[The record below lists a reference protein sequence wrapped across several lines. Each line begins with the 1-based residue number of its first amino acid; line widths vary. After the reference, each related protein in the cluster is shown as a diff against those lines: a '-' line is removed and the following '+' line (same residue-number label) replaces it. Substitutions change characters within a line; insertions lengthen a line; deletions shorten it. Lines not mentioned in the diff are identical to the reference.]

1 MFTNPQFNQFQV
13 KKVNKMLRPVFPA
26 NHQLHDTI
34 VWDTETSQYY
44 NKKTDIFLS
53 DDDVAFHKLP
63 KRFDPLRAK
72 LDSDLAEVME
82 KKFPEMKD
90 EIKPPPAP
98 FWNDTRTKEEIIVE
112 VADRILNDEI
122 VE

>member
-1 MFTNPQFNQFQV
+1 
-13 KKVNKMLRPVFPA
+13 MLRPVFPT

-53 DDDVAFHKLP
+53 DDDVAYHKLP
-63 KRFDPLRAK
+63 ARFDPLRAK
-72 LDSDLAEVME
+72 LDSDLAEVLE

-90 EIKPPPAP
+90 EPKKEIPHCARP
-98 FWNDTRTKEEIIVE
+98 FWNDS
-112 VADRILNDEI
+112 L
-122 VE
+122 

>member
-1 MFTNPQFNQFQV
+1 
-13 KKVNKMLRPVFPA
+13 MLQPVFPKS
-26 NHQLHDTI
+26 HQLHDTI

-63 KRFDPLRAK
+63 NKPTNSTWDALARSKKIDPLRAK
-72 LDSDLAEVME
+72 LDSDLKEVME

-90 EIKPPPAP
+90 EPVKIIPPSRP
-98 FWNDTRTKEEIIVE
+98 FWGQ
-112 VADRILNDEI
+112 
-122 VE
+122 